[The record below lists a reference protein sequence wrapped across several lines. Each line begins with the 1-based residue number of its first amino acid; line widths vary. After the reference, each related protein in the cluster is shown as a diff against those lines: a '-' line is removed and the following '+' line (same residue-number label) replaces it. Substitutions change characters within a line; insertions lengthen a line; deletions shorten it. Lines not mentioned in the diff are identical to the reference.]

1 MFLNVSSS
9 IPKIFIFLL
18 FGLNIIV
25 GIGSFLYVKKSSYI
39 SQSCQVFDKAR
50 SDTDTFNNL
59 GLQSSQRQLI
69 APIQQCTSAQS
80 TFFMQ
85 SVPLLTSQLTL
96 QTLYSLSDT
105 YNASVPKDVFQAQAL
120 LQVDTLKQY
129 LFHLETM
136 PIKSTQFNLLELLA
150 QVNLYSNGSY

>member
-1 MFLNVSSS
+1 
-9 IPKIFIFLL
+9 
-18 FGLNIIV
+18 
-25 GIGSFLYVKKSSYI
+25 
-39 SQSCQVFDKAR
+39 
-50 SDTDTFNNL
+50 
-59 GLQSSQRQLI
+59 
-69 APIQQCTSAQS
+69 
-80 TFFMQ
+80 MQ